1 MREELPPLFPRIS
14 PFGDRALL
22 LEFSAEINP
31 QTLGVL
37 QGILRRLTAAQIPG
51 LKELIPSY
59 CSLLMGFD
67 PFLWSFPGL
76 SAKVREI
83 LADEEPSPGPPSA
96 VKKVPVVYGG
106 GWGPDLPQV
115 AQYHQIAPAEV
126 VRLHTSTEYRVF
138 AIGGFPGLPAMGIV
152 PKEIETPRLA
162 VPRTKVLPGSVA
174 LAGKQTGI
182 YAVESPG
189 GWQLIGRTPLRF
201 FDPSRRPPS
210 WFQTGDRV
218 RFFPIP
224 ESEFATF
231 QPPFSLLTGLEGFSI
246 FPPAGGMKASRGNPA
261 LREVCA
267 GNRRPPKFPTVLSN
281 LTARCLF
288 PPGNDSRVPGKTLP
302 AVSLEGRPTMK
313 RQPLTLT
320 LPLGS
325 ICRHKYPD
333 TRPYR
338 KSFPICNAFPDGIPE
353 GVRKNRIDYRRALPG
368 DNDIHFG
375 LAADTGPLKQ
385 LLFSFD
391 EFFRKRTLR
400 TRAAK

>member
-1 MREELPPLFPRIS
+1 
-14 PFGDRALL
+14 
-22 LEFSAEINP
+22 
-31 QTLGVL
+31 
-37 QGILRRLTAAQIPG
+37 
-51 LKELIPSY
+51 
-59 CSLLMGFD
+59 
-67 PFLWSFPGL
+67 
-76 SAKVREI
+76 
-83 LADEEPSPGPPSA
+83 
-96 VKKVPVVYGG
+96 
-106 GWGPDLPQV
+106 
-115 AQYHQIAPAEV
+115 
-126 VRLHTSTEYRVF
+126 
-138 AIGGFPGLPAMGIV
+138 
-152 PKEIETPRLA
+152 
-162 VPRTKVLPGSVA
+162 
-174 LAGKQTGI
+174 
-182 YAVESPG
+182 
-189 GWQLIGRTPLRF
+189 
-201 FDPSRRPPS
+201 
-210 WFQTGDRV
+210 
-218 RFFPIP
+218 
-224 ESEFATF
+224 
-231 QPPFSLLTGLEGFSI
+231 
-246 FPPAGGMKASRGNPA
+246 MKASRGNPA

-325 ICRHKYPD
+325 ICRHKHPD